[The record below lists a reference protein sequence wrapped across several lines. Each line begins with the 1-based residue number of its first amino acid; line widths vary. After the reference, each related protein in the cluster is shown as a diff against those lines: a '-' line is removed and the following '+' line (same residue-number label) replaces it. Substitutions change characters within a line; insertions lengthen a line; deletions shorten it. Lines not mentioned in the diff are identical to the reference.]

1 MISTWWEKKRR
12 KMLEVMLKKTSR
24 PAEPIPVALAG
35 VCIYKNGFQYGFMVT
50 CFGEVIL
57 FWDGEVL
64 DGNVVIG
71 E

>member
-1 MISTWWEKKRR
+1 
-12 KMLEVMLKKTSR
+12 MLAALLNKSSR

-35 VCIYKNGFQYGFMVT
+35 ICVYRHGFQYGFMVT

-57 FWDGEVL
+57 FWNGEVL

-71 E
+71 EREWA